1 MKKWMRASI
10 AMLLALVL
18 LGSFAF
24 AEGRVVSDPFR
35 LPEVKVPQ
43 AEQPAEEQPSEEQPS
58 EEQPSEE
65 QPSGEQPAEEQP
77 EQSGPAAVI
86 GSAVV
91 ALENEGSSLN
101 VRAAASADSE
111 RVGSLAHGEA
121 VSVLGYSGDWTH
133 IRTSAGTEGYVLS
146 SYLTDSIAETPAEE
160 TPAEETPAEE
170 TPAEELPAEELP
182 TEELPAEETPA
193 EELPAEELPAE
204 ELPAEELPAEELPA
218 EELPA
223 EELPAEE
230 LPAEETPAEELPA
243 EELPAGE
250 TPAPEATAT
259 AKGDADLRI
268 AADGLSEIIY
278 TIPDGT
284 PLVVLGVEGDWV
296 QVSVNDLVGYV
307 YIDSVDGV
315 QPSQPEVED
324 PAPEMKVTIFS
335 SRRSEMALGE
345 TVYLTSRIEGFEN
358 YEIMYQWECD
368 RGNGFE
374 IISGANTDSFAF
386 EASVETLA
394 YAWRLSVYYR

>member
-43 AEQPAEEQPSEEQPS
+43 AEQPAEEQPAEEQPS
-58 EEQPSEE
+58 
-65 QPSGEQPAEEQP
+65 EEQP

-170 TPAEELPAEELP
+170 LPTEELP
-182 TEELPAEETPA
+182 TEELPAEELPAEGTPA
-193 EELPAEELPAE
+193 EEIPDDGLIVEEGLIADN
-204 ELPAEELPAEELPA
+204 
-218 EELPA
+218 
-223 EELPAEE
+223 
-230 LPAEETPAEELPA
+230 TPEP
-243 EELPAGE
+243 
-250 TPAPEATAT
+250 
-259 AKGDADLRI
+259 
-268 AADGLSEIIY
+268 AADPGTQIAEIIDAEY
-278 TIPDGT
+278 AGRVVRIYANWDQSKEYLELGDSMVFTAVLEGYDGLT
-284 PLVVLGVEGDWV
+284 YQLQWQTSPTGDGSW
-296 QVSVNDLVGYV
+296 SD
-307 YIDSVDGV
+307 
-315 QPSQPEVED
+315 
-324 PAPEMKVTIFS
+324 
-335 SRRSEMALGE
+335 
-345 TVYLTSRIEGFEN
+345 
-358 YEIMYQWECD
+358 
-368 RGNGFE
+368 
-374 IISGANTDSFAF
+374 ISGATGLSY
-386 EASVETLA
+386 TLV
-394 YAWRLSVYYR
+394 LSEQNYDDFFRAVVNVTGLAG

>member
-43 AEQPAEEQPSEEQPS
+43 AEQPAEEQPSEEQPA
-58 EEQPSEE
+58 EEQPAE
-65 QPSGEQPAEEQP
+65 EQPAEEQP

-146 SYLTDSIAETPAEE
+146 SYLTDSIAEPPAEETPAEE

-170 TPAEELPAEELP
+170 TPAEELP
-182 TEELPAEETPA
+182 T
-193 EELPAEELPAE
+193 
-204 ELPAEELPAEELPA
+204 
-218 EELPA
+218 

-230 LPAEETPAEELPA
+230 LPAEETPAEELPT
-243 EELPAGE
+243 EE
-250 TPAPEATAT
+250 TPAEEIPDDGLIVEEGLIADNTPEP
-259 AKGDADLRI
+259 
-268 AADGLSEIIY
+268 AADPGTQIAEIIDAEY
-278 TIPDGT
+278 AGRVVRIYANWDQSKEYLELGDSMVFTAVLEGYDGLT
-284 PLVVLGVEGDWV
+284 YQLQWQTSPTGDGSW
-296 QVSVNDLVGYV
+296 SD
-307 YIDSVDGV
+307 
-315 QPSQPEVED
+315 
-324 PAPEMKVTIFS
+324 
-335 SRRSEMALGE
+335 
-345 TVYLTSRIEGFEN
+345 
-358 YEIMYQWECD
+358 
-368 RGNGFE
+368 
-374 IISGANTDSFAF
+374 ISGATGLSY
-386 EASVETLA
+386 TLV
-394 YAWRLSVYYR
+394 LSEQNYDDFFRAVVNVTGLAG

>member
-1 MKKWMRASI
+1 
-10 AMLLALVL
+10 MLLALVL

-43 AEQPAEEQPSEEQPS
+43 AEQPAEEQPAEEQPAEEQPS

-65 QPSGEQPAEEQP
+65 QPATEQP

-160 TPAEETPAEE
+160 TPAEE
-170 TPAEELPAEELP
+170 LPAEELP
-182 TEELPAEETPA
+182 TEELPAEELPAEETPA

-204 ELPAEELPAEELPA
+204 ELPAEELPAEE
-218 EELPA
+218 
-223 EELPAEE
+223 
-230 LPAEETPAEELPA
+230 TPAEEIPDDGLIV
-243 EELPAGE
+243 EEGLIADN
-250 TPAPEATAT
+250 TPEP
-259 AKGDADLRI
+259 
-268 AADGLSEIIY
+268 AADPGTQIAEIIDAEY
-278 TIPDGT
+278 AGRVVRIYANWDQSKEYLELGDSMVFTAVLEGYDGLT
-284 PLVVLGVEGDWV
+284 YQLQWQTSPTGDGSW
-296 QVSVNDLVGYV
+296 SD
-307 YIDSVDGV
+307 
-315 QPSQPEVED
+315 
-324 PAPEMKVTIFS
+324 
-335 SRRSEMALGE
+335 
-345 TVYLTSRIEGFEN
+345 
-358 YEIMYQWECD
+358 
-368 RGNGFE
+368 
-374 IISGANTDSFAF
+374 ISGATGLSY
-386 EASVETLA
+386 TLV
-394 YAWRLSVYYR
+394 LSEQNYDDFFRAVVNVTGLAG

>member
-170 TPAEELPAEELP
+170 LPAEELP
-182 TEELPAEETPA
+182 T
-193 EELPAEELPAE
+193 
-204 ELPAEELPAEELPA
+204 

-230 LPAEETPAEELPA
+230 LPAEETPAEEIPDDGLIV
-243 EELPAGE
+243 EEGLIADN
-250 TPAPEATAT
+250 TPEP
-259 AKGDADLRI
+259 
-268 AADGLSEIIY
+268 AADPGTQIAEIIDAEY
-278 TIPDGT
+278 AGRVVRIYANWDQSKEYLELGDSMVFTAVLEGYDGLT
-284 PLVVLGVEGDWV
+284 YQLQWQTSPTGDGSW
-296 QVSVNDLVGYV
+296 SD
-307 YIDSVDGV
+307 
-315 QPSQPEVED
+315 
-324 PAPEMKVTIFS
+324 
-335 SRRSEMALGE
+335 
-345 TVYLTSRIEGFEN
+345 
-358 YEIMYQWECD
+358 
-368 RGNGFE
+368 
-374 IISGANTDSFAF
+374 ISGATGLSY
-386 EASVETLA
+386 TLV
-394 YAWRLSVYYR
+394 LSEQNYDDFFRAVVNVTGLAG

>member
-58 EEQPSEE
+58 E
-65 QPSGEQPAEEQP
+65 EQPAEEQP

-170 TPAEELPAEELP
+170 TPAEELP
-182 TEELPAEETPA
+182 T
-193 EELPAEELPAE
+193 
-204 ELPAEELPAEELPA
+204 
-218 EELPA
+218 

-243 EELPAGE
+243 EE
-250 TPAPEATAT
+250 TPAEEIPDDGLIVEEGLIADNTPEP
-259 AKGDADLRI
+259 
-268 AADGLSEIIY
+268 AADPGTQIAEIIDAEY
-278 TIPDGT
+278 AGRVVRIYANWDQSKEYLELGDSMVFTAVLEGYDGLT
-284 PLVVLGVEGDWV
+284 YQLQWQTSPTGDGSW
-296 QVSVNDLVGYV
+296 SD
-307 YIDSVDGV
+307 
-315 QPSQPEVED
+315 
-324 PAPEMKVTIFS
+324 
-335 SRRSEMALGE
+335 
-345 TVYLTSRIEGFEN
+345 
-358 YEIMYQWECD
+358 
-368 RGNGFE
+368 
-374 IISGANTDSFAF
+374 ISGATGLSY
-386 EASVETLA
+386 TLV
-394 YAWRLSVYYR
+394 LSEQNYDDFFRAVVNVTGLAG

>member
-43 AEQPAEEQPSEEQPS
+43 AEQPAEEQPSEEQPA
-58 EEQPSEE
+58 EEQPSE
-65 QPSGEQPAEEQP
+65 EQPAEEQP

-170 TPAEELPAEELP
+170 LPTEELPAEELPAEETPAEELP

-193 EELPAEELPAE
+193 EEIPDDGLIVEEGLIADN
-204 ELPAEELPAEELPA
+204 
-218 EELPA
+218 
-223 EELPAEE
+223 
-230 LPAEETPAEELPA
+230 TPEP
-243 EELPAGE
+243 
-250 TPAPEATAT
+250 
-259 AKGDADLRI
+259 
-268 AADGLSEIIY
+268 AADPGTQIAEIIDAEY
-278 TIPDGT
+278 AGRVVRIYANWDQSKEYLELGDSMVFTAVLEGYDGLT
-284 PLVVLGVEGDWV
+284 YQLQWQTSPTGDGSW
-296 QVSVNDLVGYV
+296 SD
-307 YIDSVDGV
+307 
-315 QPSQPEVED
+315 
-324 PAPEMKVTIFS
+324 
-335 SRRSEMALGE
+335 
-345 TVYLTSRIEGFEN
+345 
-358 YEIMYQWECD
+358 
-368 RGNGFE
+368 
-374 IISGANTDSFAF
+374 ISGATGLSY
-386 EASVETLA
+386 TLV
-394 YAWRLSVYYR
+394 LSEQNYDDFFRAVVNVTGLAG

>member
-43 AEQPAEEQPSEEQPS
+43 AEQPAEEQPAEEQPA
-58 EEQPSEE
+58 EE

-170 TPAEELPAEELP
+170 PPAEELPAEELP
-182 TEELPAEETPA
+182 TEET
-193 EELPAEELPAE
+193 
-204 ELPAEELPAEELPA
+204 PA

-230 LPAEETPAEELPA
+230 LPAEETPAEEIPDDGLIV
-243 EELPAGE
+243 EEGLIADN
-250 TPAPEATAT
+250 TPEP
-259 AKGDADLRI
+259 
-268 AADGLSEIIY
+268 AADPGTQIAEIIDAEY
-278 TIPDGT
+278 AGRVVRIYANWDQSKEYLELGDSMVFTAVLEGYDGLT
-284 PLVVLGVEGDWV
+284 YQLQWQTSPTGDGSW
-296 QVSVNDLVGYV
+296 SD
-307 YIDSVDGV
+307 
-315 QPSQPEVED
+315 
-324 PAPEMKVTIFS
+324 
-335 SRRSEMALGE
+335 
-345 TVYLTSRIEGFEN
+345 
-358 YEIMYQWECD
+358 
-368 RGNGFE
+368 
-374 IISGANTDSFAF
+374 ISGATGLSY
-386 EASVETLA
+386 TLV
-394 YAWRLSVYYR
+394 LSEQNYDDFFRAVVNVTGLAG

>member
-58 EEQPSEE
+58 EEQPSE
-65 QPSGEQPAEEQP
+65 EQPAEEQP

-204 ELPAEELPAEELPA
+204 ELPAEE
-218 EELPA
+218 
-223 EELPAEE
+223 
-230 LPAEETPAEELPA
+230 TPAEELPT

-259 AKGDADLRI
+259 AKGNADLRI

>member
-43 AEQPAEEQPSEEQPS
+43 AEQPSEEQPAEEQPSE
-58 EEQPSEE
+58 
-65 QPSGEQPAEEQP
+65 EQPAEEQP

-146 SYLTDSIAETPAEE
+146 SYLTDSIAEPPAEETPAEE

-170 TPAEELPAEELP
+170 TPAEELP
-182 TEELPAEETPA
+182 T
-193 EELPAEELPAE
+193 
-204 ELPAEELPAEELPA
+204 
-218 EELPA
+218 

-230 LPAEETPAEELPA
+230 LPAEETPAEELPT
-243 EELPAGE
+243 EE
-250 TPAPEATAT
+250 TPAEEIPDDGLIVEEGLIADNTPEP
-259 AKGDADLRI
+259 
-268 AADGLSEIIY
+268 AADPGTQIAEIIDAEY
-278 TIPDGT
+278 AGRVVRIYANWDQSKEYLELGDSMVFTAVLEGYDGLT
-284 PLVVLGVEGDWV
+284 YQLQWQTSPTGDGSW
-296 QVSVNDLVGYV
+296 SD
-307 YIDSVDGV
+307 
-315 QPSQPEVED
+315 
-324 PAPEMKVTIFS
+324 
-335 SRRSEMALGE
+335 
-345 TVYLTSRIEGFEN
+345 
-358 YEIMYQWECD
+358 
-368 RGNGFE
+368 
-374 IISGANTDSFAF
+374 ISGATGLSY
-386 EASVETLA
+386 TLV
-394 YAWRLSVYYR
+394 LSEQNYDDFFRAVVNVTGLAG

>member
-43 AEQPAEEQPSEEQPS
+43 AEQPAEEQPA

-170 TPAEELPAEELP
+170 LPTEELPAEELP
-182 TEELPAEETPA
+182 T
-193 EELPAEELPAE
+193 
-204 ELPAEELPAEELPA
+204 

-259 AKGDADLRI
+259 AKGNADLRI

-374 IISGANTDSFAF
+374 IISGANADSFAF

>member
-43 AEQPAEEQPSEEQPS
+43 AEQPSEEQPAEEQPAE
-58 EEQPSEE
+58 
-65 QPSGEQPAEEQP
+65 EQPAEEQP

-170 TPAEELPAEELP
+170 LPTEELPAEETPAEELP

-193 EELPAEELPAE
+193 EEIPDDGLIVEEGLIADN
-204 ELPAEELPAEELPA
+204 
-218 EELPA
+218 
-223 EELPAEE
+223 
-230 LPAEETPAEELPA
+230 TPEP
-243 EELPAGE
+243 
-250 TPAPEATAT
+250 
-259 AKGDADLRI
+259 
-268 AADGLSEIIY
+268 AADPGTQIAEIIDAEY
-278 TIPDGT
+278 AGRVVRIYANWDQSKEYLELGDSMVFTAVLEGYDGLT
-284 PLVVLGVEGDWV
+284 YQLQWQTSPTGDGSW
-296 QVSVNDLVGYV
+296 SD
-307 YIDSVDGV
+307 
-315 QPSQPEVED
+315 
-324 PAPEMKVTIFS
+324 
-335 SRRSEMALGE
+335 
-345 TVYLTSRIEGFEN
+345 
-358 YEIMYQWECD
+358 
-368 RGNGFE
+368 
-374 IISGANTDSFAF
+374 ISGATGLSY
-386 EASVETLA
+386 TLV
-394 YAWRLSVYYR
+394 LSEQNYDDFFRAVVNVTGLAG

>member
-43 AEQPAEEQPSEEQPS
+43 AEQPAEEQPAEEQPS
-58 EEQPSEE
+58 
-65 QPSGEQPAEEQP
+65 EEQP

-170 TPAEELPAEELP
+170 LP

-193 EELPAEELPAE
+193 EEIPDDGLIVEEGLIADN
-204 ELPAEELPAEELPA
+204 
-218 EELPA
+218 
-223 EELPAEE
+223 
-230 LPAEETPAEELPA
+230 TPEP
-243 EELPAGE
+243 
-250 TPAPEATAT
+250 
-259 AKGDADLRI
+259 
-268 AADGLSEIIY
+268 AADPGTQIAEIIDAEY
-278 TIPDGT
+278 AGRVVRIYANWDQSKEYLELGDSMVFTAVLEGYDGLT
-284 PLVVLGVEGDWV
+284 YQLQWQTSPTGDGSW
-296 QVSVNDLVGYV
+296 SD
-307 YIDSVDGV
+307 
-315 QPSQPEVED
+315 
-324 PAPEMKVTIFS
+324 
-335 SRRSEMALGE
+335 
-345 TVYLTSRIEGFEN
+345 
-358 YEIMYQWECD
+358 
-368 RGNGFE
+368 
-374 IISGANTDSFAF
+374 ISGATGLSY
-386 EASVETLA
+386 TLV
-394 YAWRLSVYYR
+394 LSEQNYDDFFRAVVNVTGLAG

>member
-43 AEQPAEEQPSEEQPS
+43 AEQPAEEQPSE
-58 EEQPSEE
+58 
-65 QPSGEQPAEEQP
+65 EQPAEEQP

-170 TPAEELPAEELP
+170 LPAEELP
-182 TEELPAEETPA
+182 T
-193 EELPAEELPAE
+193 
-204 ELPAEELPAEELPA
+204 

-230 LPAEETPAEELPA
+230 LPAEETPAEEIPDDGLIV
-243 EELPAGE
+243 EEGLIADN
-250 TPAPEATAT
+250 TPEP
-259 AKGDADLRI
+259 
-268 AADGLSEIIY
+268 AADPGTQIAEIIDAEY
-278 TIPDGT
+278 AGRVVRIYANWDQSKEYLELGDSMVFTAVLEGYDGLT
-284 PLVVLGVEGDWV
+284 YQLQWQTSPTGDGSW
-296 QVSVNDLVGYV
+296 SD
-307 YIDSVDGV
+307 
-315 QPSQPEVED
+315 
-324 PAPEMKVTIFS
+324 
-335 SRRSEMALGE
+335 
-345 TVYLTSRIEGFEN
+345 
-358 YEIMYQWECD
+358 
-368 RGNGFE
+368 
-374 IISGANTDSFAF
+374 ISGATGLSY
-386 EASVETLA
+386 TLV
-394 YAWRLSVYYR
+394 LSEQNYDDFFRAVVNVTGLAG

>member
-43 AEQPAEEQPSEEQPS
+43 AEQPAEEQPAEEQPS
-58 EEQPSEE
+58 
-65 QPSGEQPAEEQP
+65 EEQP

-121 VSVLGYSGDWTH
+121 VSALGYSGDWTH

-160 TPAEETPAEE
+160 TPAEQ
-170 TPAEELPAEELP
+170 LPAEELP
-182 TEELPAEETPA
+182 T
-193 EELPAEELPAE
+193 
-204 ELPAEELPAEELPA
+204 
-218 EELPA
+218 

-230 LPAEETPAEELPA
+230 LPAEETPAEELPTEELPTEELPA
-243 EELPAGE
+243 EELPAEG
-250 TPAPEATAT
+250 TPAEEIPDDGLIVEEGLIADNTPEP
-259 AKGDADLRI
+259 
-268 AADGLSEIIY
+268 AADPGTQIAEIIDAEY
-278 TIPDGT
+278 AGRVVRIYANWDQSKEYLELGDSMVFTAVLEGYDGLT
-284 PLVVLGVEGDWV
+284 YQLQWQTSPTGDGSW
-296 QVSVNDLVGYV
+296 SD
-307 YIDSVDGV
+307 
-315 QPSQPEVED
+315 
-324 PAPEMKVTIFS
+324 
-335 SRRSEMALGE
+335 
-345 TVYLTSRIEGFEN
+345 
-358 YEIMYQWECD
+358 
-368 RGNGFE
+368 
-374 IISGANTDSFAF
+374 ISGATGLSY
-386 EASVETLA
+386 TLV
-394 YAWRLSVYYR
+394 LSEQNYDDFFRAVVNVTGLAG

>member
-43 AEQPAEEQPSEEQPS
+43 AEQPAEEQPSE
-58 EEQPSEE
+58 
-65 QPSGEQPAEEQP
+65 EQPAEEQP

-170 TPAEELPAEELP
+170 LPAEELP

-204 ELPAEELPAEELPA
+204 ELPAEELPA
-218 EELPA
+218 
-223 EELPAEE
+223 
-230 LPAEETPAEELPA
+230 
-243 EELPAGE
+243 GE

-259 AKGDADLRI
+259 AKGNADLRI

>member
-43 AEQPAEEQPSEEQPS
+43 AEQPAEEQPA

-182 TEELPAEETPA
+182 T
-193 EELPAEELPAE
+193 
-204 ELPAEELPAEELPA
+204 
-218 EELPA
+218 
-223 EELPAEE
+223 EE

>member
-58 EEQPSEE
+58 E
-65 QPSGEQPAEEQP
+65 EQPAEEQP

-160 TPAEETPAEE
+160 TPAEE
-170 TPAEELPAEELP
+170 
-182 TEELPAEETPA
+182 LPAEETPA

-204 ELPAEELPAEELPA
+204 ELPT

-230 LPAEETPAEELPA
+230 LPAEETPAGEIPDDGLIVEEGLIA
-243 EELPAGE
+243 DN
-250 TPAPEATAT
+250 TPEP
-259 AKGDADLRI
+259 
-268 AADGLSEIIY
+268 AADPGTQIAEIIDAEY
-278 TIPDGT
+278 AGRVVRIYANWDQSKEYLELGDSMVFTAVLEGYDGLT
-284 PLVVLGVEGDWV
+284 YQLQWQTSPTGDGSW
-296 QVSVNDLVGYV
+296 SD
-307 YIDSVDGV
+307 
-315 QPSQPEVED
+315 
-324 PAPEMKVTIFS
+324 
-335 SRRSEMALGE
+335 
-345 TVYLTSRIEGFEN
+345 
-358 YEIMYQWECD
+358 
-368 RGNGFE
+368 
-374 IISGANTDSFAF
+374 ISGATGLSY
-386 EASVETLA
+386 TLV
-394 YAWRLSVYYR
+394 LSEQNYDDFFRAVVNVTGLAG

>member
-58 EEQPSEE
+58 E
-65 QPSGEQPAEEQP
+65 EQPAEEQP

-160 TPAEETPAEE
+160 TPAEE
-170 TPAEELPAEELP
+170 LPAEELP
-182 TEELPAEETPA
+182 T

-230 LPAEETPAEELPA
+230 LPAEETPAEEIPDDGLIV
-243 EELPAGE
+243 EEGLIADN
-250 TPAPEATAT
+250 TPEP
-259 AKGDADLRI
+259 
-268 AADGLSEIIY
+268 AADPGTQIAEIIDAEY
-278 TIPDGT
+278 AGRVVRIYANWDQSKEYLELGDSMVFTAVLEGYDGLT
-284 PLVVLGVEGDWV
+284 YQLQWQTSPTGDGSW
-296 QVSVNDLVGYV
+296 SD
-307 YIDSVDGV
+307 
-315 QPSQPEVED
+315 
-324 PAPEMKVTIFS
+324 
-335 SRRSEMALGE
+335 
-345 TVYLTSRIEGFEN
+345 
-358 YEIMYQWECD
+358 
-368 RGNGFE
+368 
-374 IISGANTDSFAF
+374 ISGATGLSY
-386 EASVETLA
+386 TLV
-394 YAWRLSVYYR
+394 LSEQNYDDFFRAVVNVTGLAG

>member
-43 AEQPAEEQPSEEQPS
+43 AEQPAEEQPAEEQPS
-58 EEQPSEE
+58 
-65 QPSGEQPAEEQP
+65 EEQP

-160 TPAEETPAEE
+160 TPAEQ
-170 TPAEELPAEELP
+170 LPAEELP
-182 TEELPAEETPA
+182 T
-193 EELPAEELPAE
+193 
-204 ELPAEELPAEELPA
+204 
-218 EELPA
+218 

-230 LPAEETPAEELPA
+230 LPAEETPAEELPTEELPTEQPPA
-243 EELPAGE
+243 EELPAKG
-250 TPAPEATAT
+250 TPAEEIPDDGLIVEEGLIADNTPEP
-259 AKGDADLRI
+259 
-268 AADGLSEIIY
+268 AADPGTQIAEIIDAEY
-278 TIPDGT
+278 AGRVVRIYANWDQSKEYLELGDSMVFTAVLEGYDGLT
-284 PLVVLGVEGDWV
+284 YQLQWQTSPTGDGSW
-296 QVSVNDLVGYV
+296 SD
-307 YIDSVDGV
+307 
-315 QPSQPEVED
+315 
-324 PAPEMKVTIFS
+324 
-335 SRRSEMALGE
+335 
-345 TVYLTSRIEGFEN
+345 
-358 YEIMYQWECD
+358 
-368 RGNGFE
+368 
-374 IISGANTDSFAF
+374 ISGATGLSY
-386 EASVETLA
+386 TLV
-394 YAWRLSVYYR
+394 LSEQNYDDFFRAVVNVTGLAG

>member
-43 AEQPAEEQPSEEQPS
+43 AEQPSE
-58 EEQPSEE
+58 
-65 QPSGEQPAEEQP
+65 EQPAEEQP

-160 TPAEETPAEE
+160 LPAEE
-170 TPAEELPAEELP
+170 TPAEELPTEELP
-182 TEELPAEETPA
+182 TEELPAEELPAEGTPA
-193 EELPAEELPAE
+193 EEIPDDGLIVEEGLIADN
-204 ELPAEELPAEELPA
+204 
-218 EELPA
+218 
-223 EELPAEE
+223 
-230 LPAEETPAEELPA
+230 TPEP
-243 EELPAGE
+243 
-250 TPAPEATAT
+250 
-259 AKGDADLRI
+259 
-268 AADGLSEIIY
+268 AADPGTQIAEIIDAEY
-278 TIPDGT
+278 AGRVVRIYANWDQSKEYLELGDSMVFTAVLEGYDGLT
-284 PLVVLGVEGDWV
+284 YQLQWQTSPTGDGSW
-296 QVSVNDLVGYV
+296 SD
-307 YIDSVDGV
+307 
-315 QPSQPEVED
+315 
-324 PAPEMKVTIFS
+324 
-335 SRRSEMALGE
+335 
-345 TVYLTSRIEGFEN
+345 
-358 YEIMYQWECD
+358 
-368 RGNGFE
+368 
-374 IISGANTDSFAF
+374 ISGATGLSY
-386 EASVETLA
+386 TLV
-394 YAWRLSVYYR
+394 LSEQNYDDFFRAVVNVTGLAG

>member
-43 AEQPAEEQPSEEQPS
+43 AEQPSEEQPAEEQPSE
-58 EEQPSEE
+58 
-65 QPSGEQPAEEQP
+65 EQPAEEQP

-146 SYLTDSIAETPAEE
+146 SYLTDSIAEPPAEE

-170 TPAEELPAEELP
+170 TPAEELP
-182 TEELPAEETPA
+182 T
-193 EELPAEELPAE
+193 
-204 ELPAEELPAEELPA
+204 
-218 EELPA
+218 

-230 LPAEETPAEELPA
+230 LPAEETPAEELPT
-243 EELPAGE
+243 EE
-250 TPAPEATAT
+250 TPAEEIPDDGLIVEEGLIADNTPEP
-259 AKGDADLRI
+259 
-268 AADGLSEIIY
+268 AADPGTQIAEIIDAEY
-278 TIPDGT
+278 AGRVVRIYANWDQSKEYLELGDSMVFTAVLEGYDGLT
-284 PLVVLGVEGDWV
+284 YQLQWQTSPTGDGSW
-296 QVSVNDLVGYV
+296 SD
-307 YIDSVDGV
+307 
-315 QPSQPEVED
+315 
-324 PAPEMKVTIFS
+324 
-335 SRRSEMALGE
+335 
-345 TVYLTSRIEGFEN
+345 
-358 YEIMYQWECD
+358 
-368 RGNGFE
+368 
-374 IISGANTDSFAF
+374 ISGATGLSY
-386 EASVETLA
+386 TLV
-394 YAWRLSVYYR
+394 LSEQNYDDFFRAVVNVTGLAG

>member
-43 AEQPAEEQPSEEQPS
+43 AEQPA
-58 EEQPSEE
+58 EE

-170 TPAEELPAEELP
+170 LPTEELPAEELP
-182 TEELPAEETPA
+182 T
-193 EELPAEELPAE
+193 
-204 ELPAEELPAEELPA
+204 

-296 QVSVNDLVGYV
+296 QVNVNDLVGYV

>member
-35 LPEVKVPQ
+35 LPELKVPQ
-43 AEQPAEEQPSEEQPS
+43 AEQPSEEQPA
-58 EEQPSEE
+58 EE

-170 TPAEELPAEELP
+170 TPAEETPAEELP
-182 TEELPAEETPA
+182 T

-204 ELPAEELPAEELPA
+204 ELPAEELP
-218 EELPA
+218 
-223 EELPAEE
+223 
-230 LPAEETPAEELPA
+230 TEELPA

-250 TPAPEATAT
+250 IPAPEATAT
-259 AKGDADLRI
+259 AKGNADLRI

-374 IISGANTDSFAF
+374 IISGANADSFAF

>member
-43 AEQPAEEQPSEEQPS
+43 AEQPAEEQPSEEQPA
-58 EEQPSEE
+58 EEQPSE
-65 QPSGEQPAEEQP
+65 EQPAEEQP

-146 SYLTDSIAETPAEE
+146 SYLTDSIAEPPAEETPAEE

-170 TPAEELPAEELP
+170 TPAEELPTEELP
-182 TEELPAEETPA
+182 T

-204 ELPAEELPAEELPA
+204 ELPTG
-218 EELPA
+218 
-223 EELPAEE
+223 
-230 LPAEETPAEELPA
+230 ETPAEEIPDDGLIV
-243 EELPAGE
+243 EEGLIADN
-250 TPAPEATAT
+250 TPEP
-259 AKGDADLRI
+259 
-268 AADGLSEIIY
+268 AADPGTQIAEIIDAEY
-278 TIPDGT
+278 AGRVVRIYANWDQSKEYLELGDSMVFTAVLEGYDGLT
-284 PLVVLGVEGDWV
+284 YQLQWQTSPTGDGSW
-296 QVSVNDLVGYV
+296 SD
-307 YIDSVDGV
+307 
-315 QPSQPEVED
+315 
-324 PAPEMKVTIFS
+324 
-335 SRRSEMALGE
+335 
-345 TVYLTSRIEGFEN
+345 
-358 YEIMYQWECD
+358 
-368 RGNGFE
+368 
-374 IISGANTDSFAF
+374 ISGATGLSY
-386 EASVETLA
+386 TLV
-394 YAWRLSVYYR
+394 LSEQNYDDFFRAVVNVTGLAG

>member
-43 AEQPAEEQPSEEQPS
+43 AEQPAEEQPA

-170 TPAEELPAEELP
+170 LP
-182 TEELPAEETPA
+182 T
-193 EELPAEELPAE
+193 
-204 ELPAEELPAEELPA
+204 

-259 AKGDADLRI
+259 AKGNADLRI

-374 IISGANTDSFAF
+374 IISGANADSFAF

>member
-43 AEQPAEEQPSEEQPS
+43 AEQPSEEQPAEEQPAEEQPSEEQPA
-58 EEQPSEE
+58 E
-65 QPSGEQPAEEQP
+65 EQPAEEQP

-170 TPAEELPAEELP
+170 LPTEELPAEETPAEELP

-193 EELPAEELPAE
+193 EEIPDDGLIVEEGLIADN
-204 ELPAEELPAEELPA
+204 
-218 EELPA
+218 
-223 EELPAEE
+223 
-230 LPAEETPAEELPA
+230 TPEP
-243 EELPAGE
+243 
-250 TPAPEATAT
+250 
-259 AKGDADLRI
+259 
-268 AADGLSEIIY
+268 AADPGTQIAEIIDAEY
-278 TIPDGT
+278 AGRVVRIYANWDQSKEYLELGDSMVFTAVLEGYDGLT
-284 PLVVLGVEGDWV
+284 YQLQWQTSPTGDGSW
-296 QVSVNDLVGYV
+296 SD
-307 YIDSVDGV
+307 
-315 QPSQPEVED
+315 
-324 PAPEMKVTIFS
+324 
-335 SRRSEMALGE
+335 
-345 TVYLTSRIEGFEN
+345 
-358 YEIMYQWECD
+358 
-368 RGNGFE
+368 
-374 IISGANTDSFAF
+374 ISGATGLSY
-386 EASVETLA
+386 TLV
-394 YAWRLSVYYR
+394 LSEQNYDDFFRAVVNVTGLAG